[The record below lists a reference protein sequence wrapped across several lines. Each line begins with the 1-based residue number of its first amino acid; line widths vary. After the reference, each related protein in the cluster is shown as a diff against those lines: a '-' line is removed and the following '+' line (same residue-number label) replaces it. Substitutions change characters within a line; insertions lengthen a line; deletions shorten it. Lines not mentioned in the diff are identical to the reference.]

1 MWVVPT
7 LSGVKIFWA
16 ELFENS
22 GFMKVVVL
30 TNVGALWAS
39 EVNAFGGYCR
49 PLCWVTRPTS
59 SDHPLSLLSS
69 VLSLY
74 CHSIAIMLSTILLSC
89 VDHIL
94 WKSSTIPY
102 QTFSLMPS
110 LISCLVFL
118 KNHVQRNRFVLVIIF
133 VELLLIYHS
142 TTGPQAPINYFQ
154 CVLDSASTCRDERGK
169 SCGCLDMAVQSP
181 WALIN
186 FPIQQI

>member
-1 MWVVPT
+1 MWVGPT

-49 PLCWVTRPTS
+49 PLCWVTRPTG

-74 CHSIAIMLSTILLSC
+74 CHSIAIMLSTIVLSC
-89 VDHIL
+89 VDHI
-94 WKSSTIPY
+94 
-102 QTFSLMPS
+102 FSH
-110 LISCLVFL
+110 ISCLVFL
-118 KNHVQRNRFVLVIIF
+118 KNHVQRNRIVLVIIF

-142 TTGPQAPINYFQ
+142 TTGPQAPITYFQ
-154 CVLDSASTCRDERGK
+154 CVLDSVSTCRDERGK
-169 SCGCLDMAVQSP
+169 FCGCLDMAVQGP
-181 WALIN
+181 WTLIN
-186 FPIQQI
+186 FPIPLPQI